1 MKVKNLAVIPAVIAL
16 LFASQAS
23 VNLDMRQAYP
33 ADATAY
39 WLSLAKNAWNYFQ
52 PGKGVDAATGLHQAS
67 LDWPY
72 FTDWDLG
79 LYIQTIIDAE
89 KVGTLDPDGAWGSND
104 RLEKILIF
112 LETRELT
119 VDG

>member
-39 WLSLAKNAWNYFQ
+39 WLDLADTAWNYFQ
-52 PGKGVDAATGLHQAS
+52 PGKGVDATTGLHQAS

-79 LYIQTIIDAE
+79 LYIQTIIDAA
-89 KVGTLDPDGAWGSND
+89 KVGILSSEGAWGANA
-104 RLEKILIF
+104 RLE
-112 LETRELT
+112 
-119 VDG
+119 